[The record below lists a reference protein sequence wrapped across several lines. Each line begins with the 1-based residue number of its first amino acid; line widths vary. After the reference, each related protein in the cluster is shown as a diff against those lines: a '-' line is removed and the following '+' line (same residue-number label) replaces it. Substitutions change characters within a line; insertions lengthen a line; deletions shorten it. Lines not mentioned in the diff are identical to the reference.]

1 MELAAQ
7 LKQEKVAEELTNA
20 AVENGLRLTADVFE
34 HLLKLK
40 AESKMECLEKLLIF
54 ASDNMFEGKPKGDTF
69 LFELFSDNAFLRG
82 R

>member
-1 MELAAQ
+1 MRQ
-7 LKQEKVAEELTNA
+7 QKVAEELTNA

-69 LFELFSDNAFLRG
+69 PFSFYSLKKRF
-82 R
+82 